1 MNKKSFIALVLS
13 LLILS
18 SCGPQAEDLHWSVPS
33 RLGGLEIVDVPVFL
47 PVSRWEVRNIENCQP
62 FNDNANE
69 FCQLPPEEDCYVFA
83 KAEEKWCQVYIT
95 HNETVRTESVQREY
109 NDQSPIN
116 IELNENELRGDANF
130 SSGCIAFE
138 LEVTI
143 SAEPIEPIQF
153 MIQFDDEQ
161 EFERAM
167 SQRLAVGLNSEFKP
181 RMYAFSDTTG
191 NVDRET
197 ITNISDCGREFGT

>member
-1 MNKKSFIALVLS
+1 
-13 LLILS
+13 
-18 SCGPQAEDLHWSVPS
+18 
-33 RLGGLEIVDVPVFL
+33 
-47 PVSRWEVRNIENCQP
+47 
-62 FNDNANE
+62 
-69 FCQLPPEEDCYVFA
+69 
-83 KAEEKWCQVYIT
+83 
-95 HNETVRTESVQREY
+95 
-109 NDQSPIN
+109 
-116 IELNENELRGDANF
+116 
-130 SSGCIAFE
+130 
-138 LEVTI
+138 
-143 SAEPIEPIQF
+143 